1 MDRPPADPV
10 KLLSSWTDWES
21 GETAP
26 GRLMSDLKTGGLR
39 DVIEHLATEP
49 TSVPTGGADLTKLL
63 GAWMEWETGDS
74 GPLPVVT
81 DLQAGGLR
89 RLLEA
94 LVEGVRSTAQES
106 GDVSA

>member
-21 GETAP
+21 GELPP
-26 GRLMSDLKTGGLR
+26 GRLMSDLKTGGFR

-49 TSVPTGGADLTKLL
+49 TEVPTGGADVTKLL

-74 GPLPVVT
+74 VPTAVLT
-81 DLQAGGLR
+81 DLQAGGLGG
-89 RLLEA
+89 LLATLAERA
-94 LVEGVRSTAQES
+94 HAAAQES
-106 GDVSA
+106 GELSS